1 MSKRFFSGIALA
13 FVAALLVV
21 LPAAASVTFDPLTGT
36 GFVGKGDVQSAF
48 GWNNQQLQANAAGV
62 SFTYIVEGT
71 LSQTCEREAGA
82 SQVITR
88 AFTQVI
94 SVQAAVGSAGRN
106 NSSGLNGPN
115 TGFFLTGFAA
125 GSDGGAL
132 PADIC
137 PNSNPNPALNVW
149 HPVSEITVVTGVG
162 GGLYVNYGASSVRI
176 W

>member
-82 SQVITR
+82 SEAITR
-88 AFTQVI
+88 EFTRI
-94 SVQAAVGSAGRN
+94 ICASRSALFWSEQFLRPQWTEHGLLPDRLRRWLGRCGVADRYLPEQQ
-106 NSSGLNGPN
+106 SQPGPERVASGK
-115 TGFFLTGFAA
+115 
-125 GSDGGAL
+125 
-132 PADIC
+132 
-137 PNSNPNPALNVW
+137 
-149 HPVSEITVVTGVG
+149 
-162 GGLYVNYGASSVRI
+162 
-176 W
+176 